1 MEHDC
6 NIQHI
11 NHWLKHQE
19 DFILNGNLWDNNK
32 VKQELQLQLNDIISD
47 NKGNIMSTNKLHDN
61 KMGYKFQILNRR
73 TNSQDQ
79 RLSLHNNHLDDGL

>member
-1 MEHDC
+1 M
-6 NIQHI
+6 
-11 NHWLKHQE
+11 
-19 DFILNGNLWDNNK
+19 
-32 VKQELQLQLNDIISD
+32 KQELQLQLNDIISD

-79 RLSLHNNHLDDGL
+79 RLSLHNNHSDAL